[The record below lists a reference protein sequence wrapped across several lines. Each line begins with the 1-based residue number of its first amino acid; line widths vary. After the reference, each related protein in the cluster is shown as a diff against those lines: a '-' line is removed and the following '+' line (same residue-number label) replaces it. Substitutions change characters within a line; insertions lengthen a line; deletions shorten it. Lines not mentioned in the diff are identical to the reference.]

1 MLTGMILSDIVI
13 VKQYLEEIDAISSKY
28 NVERDEVIEV
38 IDRIHDINVPVVT
51 SVP

>member
-28 NVERDEVIEV
+28 NVERDEVSDV